1 MTLKEN
7 LEFDSNEGCH
17 FSCEL
22 PVRYGLPCRHWMYTS
37 VIEQCQLPL
46 SLFHPRWHFDGPAV
60 LYSRWIMTWNPRELN
75 EDIELT
81 LADRYIGD
89 RHGTRGVERVEESAF
104 AVLDKLRSLPPGMA
118 EPFANAFANGAE
130 KLLSHHEEKLANRKQ
145 LPLMLPEPL
154 VNETNL
160 QYRKG
165 KRRAMTG
172 PEIAEEKERDASR
185 QRRRNEREAAALITA
200 ENELEDQR
208 EEENVEVEWADNTQL
223 QMQPGQLSY
232 LDTDDKQD
240 EAIPGSQALP
250 LAIPL
255 DSNEDC
261 MP

>member
-1 MTLKEN
+1 
-7 LEFDSNEGCH
+7 
-17 FSCEL
+17 
-22 PVRYGLPCRHWMYTS
+22 
-37 VIEQCQLPL
+37 
-46 SLFHPRWHFDGPAV
+46 
-60 LYSRWIMTWNPRELN
+60 MTWNPRELN
-75 EDIELT
+75 KDIGLT

-89 RHGTRGVERVEESAF
+89 RHGTRGVRRVEESAF

-172 PEIAEEKERDASR
+172 LEIAEEKERDASR
-185 QRRRNEREAAALITA
+185 QRRRNEREAAALA
-200 ENELEDQR
+200 VENELEDQS
-208 EEENVEVEWADNTQL
+208 EEENVEVEWADNTRL
-223 QMQPGQLSY
+223 QMQPSQLSH

-250 LAIPL
+250 LAIL
-255 DSNEDC
+255 SDSDEDC
-261 MP
+261 MPRRSRRVKKPSKAIESQQWKIANGLIPEPGAKART